1 MSELKTHKTI
11 NILYIFSF
19 RSTIASWEKSGFL
32 DREIKFFEEVSK
44 NIDVKFHL
52 LTYGNKKEKEILN
65 NSNLEVLPIFDDFK
79 NSSKII
85 NLMKSFIYPLLNYKK
100 LSYIDVIKVNQLSGS
115 WVGLFFKFLLKKPLF
130 IRTGYDAY
138 LFSKYEKK
146 PKYKQILFKRLTAII
161 LKFADLY
168 SVTSRSDEKFI
179 LDNYKFNN
187 SKLVL
192 RPNWVDTSYEFSQ
205 SNFDNRKCKL
215 LSIGRLETQKNFMFL
230 LKSLKDTGIEID
242 IVGSGSLKKNL
253 IEFAEAN
260 NIKLKILDKVSNS
273 EILNMLKNYK
283 YFILPS
289 LYEGNPKSLLEAMS
303 SGCLVF
309 ASNINNNTEVI
320 KDSYN
325 GFLFGFDENFLK
337 ELLTSKIL
345 NDTNYSKILKNSLND
360 TRQNNSLDSLVNL
373 EVDDY
378 SLLINK
384 KN

>member
-1 MSELKTHKTI
+1 
-11 NILYIFSF
+11 
-19 RSTIASWEKSGFL
+19 
-32 DREIKFFEEVSK
+32 
-44 NIDVKFHL
+44 
-52 LTYGNKKEKEILN
+52 
-65 NSNLEVLPIFDDFK
+65 
-79 NSSKII
+79 
-85 NLMKSFIYPLLNYKK
+85 MK
-100 LSYIDVIKVNQLSGS
+100 
-115 WVGLFFKFLLKKPLF
+115 
-130 IRTGYDAY
+130 
-138 LFSKYEKK
+138 
-146 PKYKQILFKRLTAII
+146 
-161 LKFADLY
+161 
-168 SVTSRSDEKFI
+168 
-179 LDNYKFNN
+179 NN

>member
-1 MSELKTHKTI
+1 MSELKTYKTI

-19 RSTIASWEKSGFL
+19 RSSIASWEKSGFL

-44 NIDVKFHL
+44 NKDIKFHL

-65 NSNLEVLPIFDDFK
+65 KSDIEVLPIFDDFK
-79 NSSKII
+79 TSSKVI
-85 NLMKSFIYPLLNYKK
+85 NLMGSFLYPLLNYKK
-100 LSYIDVIKVNQLSGS
+100 LSNIDVIKVNQLSGS
-115 WVGLFFKFLLKKPLF
+115 WVGLLFKFLLKKPLF

-138 LFSKYEKK
+138 LFSKHEKK

-168 SVTSRSDEKFI
+168 SVTSRSDEIFI

-205 SNFDNRKCKL
+205 SNFDKRKSKL

-289 LYEGNPKSLLEAMS
+289 LFEGNPKSLLEAMS

-309 ASNINNNTEVI
+309 ASNINNNTEVV

-325 GFLFGFDENFLK
+325 GFLFDFDENFLR

-345 NDTNYSKILKNSLND
+345 NDNNYTKILKNSLND
-360 TRQNNSLDSLVNL
+360 TRQNNSLESLVNL
-373 EVDDY
+373 EVNDY
-378 SLLINK
+378 SSLTNRKI
-384 KN
+384 